1 MIVRFIRVILIPIIL
16 FSMTACALF
25 GEKAPVRSAPES
37 LYQKGQQY
45 YLNGKYK
52 KSIESFQRL
61 REEYPLSKYA
71 ISAEMGIADSYFSTG
86 DYFSAESYYNDF
98 VDFHPTNENL
108 PYVMYQ
114 IGLCHYNQMLGID
127 RDQTQ
132 TRQAKDSFEKLISRF
147 PSSKFSFMAERK
159 LRDTRKRIGEHE
171 FYVGQFYFNRG
182 NYGAALRR
190 FEVVTKEYANLGMD
204 YKVSYF
210 LQETKKRL
218 AEEKSKTD

>member
-1 MIVRFIRVILIPIIL
+1 VRCIKAILIPIIIL
-16 FSMTACALF
+16 SITACALF

-45 YLNGKYK
+45 YLKGKYK
-52 KSIESFQRL
+52 KSIEAFQKL
-61 REEYPLSKYA
+61 REEYPLSKYT

-86 DYFSAESYYNDF
+86 DYISAESYYNDF

-114 IGLCHYNQMLGID
+114 IGLCHYSQMLGID
-127 RDQTQ
+127 RDQTE
-132 TRQAKDSFEKLISRF
+132 TRRAKDAFEKLISRF
-147 PSSKFSFMAERK
+147 PSSKFSFMAEKK

-171 FYVGQFYFNRG
+171 FYVGQFYFNRK
-182 NYGAALRR
+182 NYEAALRR
-190 FEVVTKEYANLGMD
+190 FEVVSKEYANLGMD

-210 LQETKKRL
+210 ISETTKRL
-218 AEEKSKTD
+218 AEKKSKTD

>member
-1 MIVRFIRVILIPIIL
+1 MRSIKVVLIPIIVL
-16 FSMTACALF
+16 SLAACGLF

-45 YLNGKYK
+45 YLKGKYK
-52 KSIESFQRL
+52 KSVEAFQKL
-61 REEYPLSKYA
+61 REEYPLSKYT

-86 DYFSAESYYNDF
+86 DYISAESYYNDF

-114 IGLCHYNQMLGID
+114 IGLCHYNQILSID

-132 TRQAKDSFEKLISRF
+132 ARRARDAFEKLIGRF
-147 PSSKFSFMAERK
+147 PSSKYSFMAERK
-159 LRDTRKRIGEHE
+159 LRDTRRRIGEHE
-171 FYVGQFYFNRG
+171 FYVGKFYFNRK
-182 NYGAALRR
+182 NYNAALRR
-190 FEVVTKEYANLGMD
+190 FEVVTREYANLGMD

-210 LQETKKRL
+210 LHETKKRL
-218 AEEKSKTD
+218 AEKKSKTD

>member
-1 MIVRFIRVILIPIIL
+1 VRSIKAILIPIIIL
-16 FSMTACALF
+16 SITACALF

-45 YLNGKYK
+45 YLKGKYK
-52 KSIESFQRL
+52 KSIEAFQKL
-61 REEYPLSKYA
+61 REEYPLSKYT

-86 DYFSAESYYNDF
+86 DYISAESYYNDF

-114 IGLCHYNQMLGID
+114 LGLCHYNQMLSTD
-127 RDQTQ
+127 RDQTE
-132 TRQAKDSFEKLISRF
+132 TRRARDAFEKLISRF

-159 LRDTRKRIGEHE
+159 LRDTRRKLGEHE
-171 FYVGQFYFNRG
+171 FYVGQFYFNRK

-190 FEVVTKEYANLGMD
+190 FEVVNKEYANLGMD

-210 LQETKKRL
+210 IQETKRRL
-218 AEEKSKTD
+218 TEKKSKTD

>member
-1 MIVRFIRVILIPIIL
+1 VRCIKAILIPIIIL
-16 FSMTACALF
+16 SITACALF

-45 YLNGKYK
+45 YLKGKYK
-52 KSIESFQRL
+52 KSIEAFQKL
-61 REEYPLSKYA
+61 REEYPLSKYT

-86 DYFSAESYYNDF
+86 DYISAESYYNDF

-114 IGLCHYNQMLGID
+114 LGLCHYNQMLSTD
-127 RDQTQ
+127 RDQTE
-132 TRQAKDSFEKLISRF
+132 TRRARDAFEKLISRF

-159 LRDTRKRIGEHE
+159 LRDTRRKLGEHE
-171 FYVGQFYFNRG
+171 FYVGQFYFNRK

-190 FEVVTKEYANLGMD
+190 FEVVNKEYANLGMD

-210 LQETKKRL
+210 IQETKRRL
-218 AEEKSKTD
+218 TEKKSKTD